1 MSALTRTQPLELSNA
16 IMAPI
21 RSHQEST
28 IEILQGTFEHINLN
42 PLFDKISPIPKY
54 PKRMLRLDFKT
65 HIIWSYII
73 WRRKKDMRATD
84 ERGDF

>member
-1 MSALTRTQPLELSNA
+1 MPTLTRTQPLELSNA

-28 IEILQGTFEHINLN
+28 IEILQGTFEHINVN
-42 PLFDKISPIPKY
+42 PLFDEIPPIPKY
-54 PKRMLRLDFKT
+54 PKRTLRLDFS

-73 WRRKKDMRATD
+73 WRKKKDMGATNK
-84 ERGDF
+84 RGGF